1 MVRRISDYDELEPVE
16 EEVVGK
22 EEKKEKNEE
31 GVKEVKEEK
40 GEKGEKPAAASGIPD
55 FAEVVATPVFEGER
69 RRIEE
74 ILGKP
79 LVIKDFVEL
88 PSRFRPGEPFVV
100 VQAEDENGETFTF
113 ASGSQVLIKQL
124 RMMREASAV
133 PFRAKITRIKR
144 YYTFTSAK
152 A

>member
-1 MVRRISDYDELEPVE
+1 VVRRISDYDELEPVE

-31 GVKEVKEEK
+31 GVKKE
-40 GEKGEKPAAASGIPD
+40 EKPAAASGIPD
-55 FAEVVATPVFEGER
+55 FAEVMPTPVFEGER

>member
-31 GVKEVKEEK
+31 GVKKE
-40 GEKGEKPAAASGIPD
+40 EKPAAASGIPD
-55 FAEVVATPVFEGER
+55 FAEVMPTPVFEGER

>member
-1 MVRRISDYDELEPVE
+1 MRVVRRISDYDELEPVE

-31 GVKEVKEEK
+31 GVKKE
-40 GEKGEKPAAASGIPD
+40 EKPAAASGIPD
-55 FAEVVATPVFEGER
+55 FAEVMPTPVFEGER